1 MTLPASGPITFGNV
15 NTELGNSAT
24 AALNLGSA
32 SVRSLFGVASGAIS
46 LTDGYG
52 CASIPAP
59 GASDLGVYCS
69 DWGGYYTGVSQGY
82 YLYTDTTTV
91 GCQYKVNLSSSPCAA
106 SFTDGYSNTYNGGY
120 NSDSDHPAMCYAGSL
135 SRAGFTDWY
144 NASGALSAGE
154 ELQNQWL
161 NRSCGSIPAYGS
173 GGYWSSAQISNGYRG
188 WGVCFATGS
197 VSDCASPRK
206 TCTCCVRAIRR
217 QSGA

>member
-1 MTLPASGPITFGNV
+1 MTLPVSGAITFGDV
-15 NTELGNSAT
+15 NTELGNTAT
-24 AALNLGSA
+24 DALNLGSA

-59 GASDLGVYCS
+59 GAGDLGVYCA

-91 GCQYKVNLSSSPCAA
+91 GCQYKVNLSGSPCAA

-120 NSDSDHPAMCYAGSL
+120 NSDPDHPAMC
-135 SRAGFTDWY
+135 
-144 NASGALSAGE
+144 
-154 ELQNQWL
+154 
-161 NRSCGSIPAYGS
+161 IPTYGG

-188 WGVCFATGS
+188 WGVCFSTGS
-197 VSDCASPRK
+197 PNDCASPRK